1 MLRFQPIAP
10 ADRASI
16 ERYTLRGASQNC
28 DYAFANMVCW
38 QSLYRSEW
46 AEHEGFLLIR
56 FRIDGGDRIGYMQ
69 PVGEGEF
76 TPLLPLLEADAA
88 AMGQPLLLI
97 GMTREGA
104 EQLRTSAPEE
114 WLITSDRNYYDYL
127 YDREALA
134 QLVGKHYQPKRNH
147 INRFTTLYPAHRY
160 EPLTATHA
168 EACLALERE
177 WCRQREGCREGS
189 LAAEMR
195 AMQCAFD
202 HFEALGLEGG
212 ALFVEERLVAFAY
225 GSAVTEDTFVV
236 HAEKADTSF
245 EGAFA
250 MINRSLARQ
259 LEGRYRWI
267 NREEDLGIEGL
278 RKAKLS
284 YSPAALV
291 EKFSARRFTREE
303 ISCRRLWHEGF
314 PTDEE
319 SFIEHFLADYFN
331 PERLLSIEEEG
342 KMVAMAHLVPFDS
355 ELGRLAY
362 LFGVTTTATHRGK
375 GYALQLVQEAVE
387 RACKEG
393 FRAVILI
400 PGTPSL
406 GNYYARMG
414 FEGELP
420 TILHSGSTFDF
431 GTGDPAADRAMIR
444 WCGDPAPLPE
454 ILHAYYNEP

>member
-1 MLRFQPIAP
+1 MLRFQPITP
-10 ADRASI
+10 ADRATI

-38 QSLYRSEW
+38 QALYRSEW

-56 FRIDGGDRIGYMQ
+56 FRIDGGEQIGYMQ
-69 PVGEGEF
+69 PVGEGAF
-76 TPLLPLLEADAA
+76 TPLLSLLEGDAA
-88 AMGQPLLLI
+88 AMGQPLRLI
-97 GMTREGA
+97 GLTSEGA
-104 EQLRTSAPEE
+104 EQLRTAAPEE
-114 WLITSDRNYYDYL
+114 WLITTDRNYYDYL

-147 INRFTTLYPAHRY
+147 INRFTALYPMHRY
-160 EPLTATHA
+160 EPLTAAHA
-168 EACLALERE
+168 EACLELERE
-177 WCRQREGCREGS
+177 WCRQREGCREGA

-195 AMQCAFD
+195 AMECAFD

-212 ALFVEERLVAFAY
+212 ALFVEEQLVAFAY
-225 GSAVTEDTFVV
+225 GSAVTEETFVV
-236 HAEKADTSF
+236 HVEKADTSF

-291 EKFSARRFTREE
+291 EKYSARRFTPAEQE
-303 ISCRRLWHEGF
+303 CRRLWREGF
-314 PTDEE
+314 PTDEDR
-319 SFIEHFLADYFN
+319 FIEHFLADYFN
-331 PERLLSIEEEG
+331 PKRLLSIESEG

-355 ELGRLAY
+355 EIGRLAY
-362 LFGVTTTATHRGK
+362 LYALTTAEAHRGK
-375 GYALQLVQEAVE
+375 GFASQLVDEAMK
-387 RACKEG
+387 RACDEG

-406 GNYYARMG
+406 RDYYARLG
-414 FEGELP
+414 FEGEYP
-420 TILHSGSTFDF
+420 IVLHNGSSFDF
-431 GTGDPAADRAMIR
+431 GTGEASADRAMIR
-444 WCGDPAPLPE
+444 WCSEPAPIPE
-454 ILHAYYNEP
+454 LLHAYYNEH